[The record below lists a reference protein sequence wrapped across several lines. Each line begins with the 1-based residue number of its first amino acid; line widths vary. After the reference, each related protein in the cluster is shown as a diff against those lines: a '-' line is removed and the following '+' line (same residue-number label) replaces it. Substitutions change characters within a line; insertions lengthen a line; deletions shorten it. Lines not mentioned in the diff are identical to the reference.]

1 MEYGPTGLREGP
13 QRAATHIEDPMDI
26 AALFSLEG
34 RRALITGSGNGIG
47 AEYARALGQAG
58 ASVVVTDVDGD
69 AVERTVEGLVADGI
83 DAVGH
88 RLDVSDIT
96 AVEACRDAVKG
107 PVDILVNNAAIF
119 ATVPMSR
126 AGYDA
131 LTVDEWDAM
140 MAVNLRGTWLMAR
153 TFVPPMQQRGYG
165 KVINISS
172 GTALKGS
179 SGRIHYVTT
188 KAGVL
193 GFTKTLAREVGDGG
207 VSVNCIAP
215 GSTLSEKERTDD
227 VMQLRKA
234 AVGTRALKR
243 LQAPD
248 DLLGAV
254 VFLSAPAS
262 DFITGQTLVV
272 DGGSAMH

>member
-1 MEYGPTGLREGP
+1 MRMTV
-13 QRAATHIEDPMDI
+13 DK
-26 AALFSLEG
+26 LFSLNG
-34 RRALITGSGNGIG
+34 RRALITGAGNGIG
-47 AEYARALGQAG
+47 VEYARALAQAG
-58 ASVVVTDVDGD
+58 AAVVVTDIDAG
-69 AVERTVEGLVADGI
+69 AVERTVAQLVSEGL
-83 DAVGH
+83 DAVGYP
-88 RLDVSDIT
+88 LDVSDQA
-96 AVEACRDAVKG
+96 AVEACRDAIDG
-107 PVDILVNNAAIF
+107 DVDILVNNAAIF

-131 LTVDEWDAM
+131 LSVDEWDRM
-140 MAVNLRGTWLMAR
+140 MSVNLRGTWLMAR
-153 TFVPPMQQRGYG
+153 TFVPLMEKRRYG

-207 VSVNCIAP
+207 VCVNCIAP
-215 GSTLSEKERTDD
+215 GSTLSEKEQTDE
-227 VMQLRKA
+227 VLKMRNA
-234 AVGTRALKR
+234 AVSTRALKR
-243 LQAPD
+243 LQAPE
-248 DLLGAV
+248 DLVGAV

>member
-1 MEYGPTGLREGP
+1 MQVNE
-13 QRAATHIEDPMDI
+13 
-26 AALFSLEG
+26 LFSLKG
-34 RRALITGSGNGIG
+34 RRALVTGSGNGIG
-47 AEYARALGQAG
+47 VEYARALGQAG
-58 ASVVVTDVDGD
+58 AAVVVTDIDPV
-69 AVERTVEGLVADGI
+69 AVERTVAQLASEGLDVT
-83 DAVGH
+83 GH
-88 RLDVSDIT
+88 PLDVSDQA
-96 AVEACRDAVKG
+96 AVEACRDAISG
-107 PVDILVNNAAIF
+107 DVDILVNNAAIF

-131 LTVDEWDAM
+131 LTVEEWDRM

-153 TFVPPMQQRGYG
+153 TFVPLMERRGYG

-193 GFTKTLAREVGDGG
+193 GFTKTLAREVGEGG
-207 VSVNCIAP
+207 VCVNCIAP

-227 VMQLRKA
+227 VMRIRNA
-234 AVGTRALKR
+234 AVSTRALKR
-243 LQAPD
+243 LQQPE
-248 DLLGAV
+248 DLIGAV